1 MIRSL
6 QEISVQEA
14 EAVEGFH
21 WRWQRAQ
28 KIIYSRLIEEIDA
41 LFRSVPKTSRLPQS
55 PESLLEKVVMAT
67 DI

>member
-1 MIRSL
+1 LR
-6 QEISVQEA
+6 
-14 EAVEGFH
+14 GFTGAG
-21 WRWQRAQ
+21 RGRK